1 MALSH
6 RERVTRALNHE
17 ETDRVPIDF
26 GGSHETGIQADAYAG
41 LLKHYGFESEDVEGR
56 DGGTE
61 ATIVPSEK
69 ILKHLD
75 IDVRGVDAKI
85 GAVDARTI
93 LDENTLVDGWGV
105 TWRRADTASPYMNT
119 NGPLQHL
126 DDPTVADAESLPWA
140 DGTDP
145 ANVAGLRAQLEK
157 LRTETDYALV
167 VRLRNVGILYLGQRI
182 RGFSEF
188 LTDLV
193 LQPDFANAFQ
203 ELGTDMVCDFART
216 VLTEVGDLVDGVS
229 IADDLGI
236 QTSPMMN
243 PDLYRSMVKPFHKRL
258 GETIHENTDAK
269 VILHS
274 CGAIRPLIGDLID
287 CGVNVLNPVQVNAAG
302 MQPGALKRDFGK
314 DLSFWGGIDTQII
327 MPTGSPTDVANEVR
341 ARIGDLGSGGGYT
354 LAAVH
359 NIRADVPPENVAA
372 MYETALAT
380 SSS

>member
-1 MALSH
+1 MAITH
-6 RERVTRALNHE
+6 RERVVSALNHE

-41 LLKHYGFESEDVEGR
+41 LLKHYGFEPEEVVGR

-69 ILKHLD
+69 VLKHLD
-75 IDVRGVDAKI
+75 VDVRGLDASI
-85 GAVDARTI
+85 RAVDARTQV
-93 LDENTLVDGWGV
+93 DENTLVDGWGV
-105 TWRRADTASPYMNT
+105 TWRRADAASPYMNT
-119 NGPLQHL
+119 HGPLQHL
-126 DDPTVADAESLPWA
+126 DEPTIADAESLPWA
-140 DGTDP
+140 DGTNP
-145 ANVAGLRAQLEK
+145 VNVAGLRDRFEK
-157 LRTETDYALV
+157 LRNETDYALV
-167 VRLRNVGILYLGQRI
+167 LKLRNVGILYLGQRI

-193 LQPDFANAFQ
+193 LQQDFANAFQ
-203 ELGTDMVCDFART
+203 EIGTNMVCDFART

-243 PDLYRSMVKPFHKRL
+243 PDLYRKMVKPYHKRL

-274 CGAIRPLIGDLID
+274 CGAIRPLLGDLID
-287 CGVNVLNPVQVNAAG
+287 CGINVLNPVQVNAAG
-302 MQPGALKRDFGK
+302 MDPGELKRDFGEE
-314 DLSFWGGIDTQII
+314 LSFWGGIDTQII

-341 ARIGDLGSGGGYT
+341 ARIGDLGRGGGYV

-372 MYETALAT
+372 MYETALET
-380 SSS
+380 PSS